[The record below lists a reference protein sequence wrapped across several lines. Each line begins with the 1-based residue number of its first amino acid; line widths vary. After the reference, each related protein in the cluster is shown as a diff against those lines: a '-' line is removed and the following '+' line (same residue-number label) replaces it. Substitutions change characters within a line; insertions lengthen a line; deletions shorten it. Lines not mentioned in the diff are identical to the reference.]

1 MWSYEQE
8 NNIINFPLVLIGC
21 SLKNEIDPYKYI
33 YDNLSIDVSSCEL
46 IDYDSSYFSPLGDGQ
61 RYISFDCIGND
72 IVDSISDW
80 SVFPLSDNLNK
91 AIYGIE
97 TKTSSGKGLCGQYNC
112 PKIENGYYY
121 FYNRHRNATDVKSD
135 EDLYDLGSR
144 NFTFAMY
151 DIENTRLYYIE
162 FDS

>member
-1 MWSYEQE
+1 M
-8 NNIINFPLVLIGC
+8 NKKTILLIILLPLVLIGC

-46 IDYDSSYFSPLGDGQ
+46 TDHDSSYFSPLGDGQ
-61 RYISFDCIGND
+61 RYISFDCSEHD
-72 IVDSISDW
+72 IVGSISDW
-80 SVFPLSDNLNK
+80 SVFPLSENLNR

-97 TKTSSGKGLCGQYNC
+97 TETSSEKGLCGQYNC

-121 FYNRHRNATDVKSD
+121 FYNRHRNATDVNSD
-135 EDLYDLGSR
+135 GDLYDLGSR